1 MLIVISYL
9 ILDNKFKKNEFGIVI
24 NKISSKIISL
34 PIMILITGG
43 TGLVG
48 SQILYDLAAS
58 GTKIRALRRT
68 GSSMNIVNRLFLANP
83 QYLHNI
89 EWFEGDINDAFSIE
103 DAMKDIETVYHSAGF
118 ISFFSSEKNKMMTIN
133 AEGTANVVNM
143 ALKTGV
149 KRFCHVS
156 SVAALGRKDGEKFID
171 EKSWWKTSSQNSNY
185 AISKYGSE
193 REVWRGIEEGLSA
206 FIINPSIIIGA
217 GNWKTGSTQMF
228 SQVWKGLS
236 FYTDGITGFVDV
248 RDVSKAAI
256 LLMKKGVSNE
266 RYIIN
271 AENLSYRNIFDLIAT
286 NLGRPKAKIKVNKFF
301 AEIGWRGELIKSF
314 FMQKSPLITKETA
327 RNSFMQ
333 WNYSSE
339 KIKKEIGINFIS
351 MEKSIKDTC
360 EIFLTEIKN
369 NPDSLN
375 D

>member
-1 MLIVISYL
+1 
-9 ILDNKFKKNEFGIVI
+9 
-24 NKISSKIISL
+24 
-34 PIMILITGG
+34 MILITGG

-68 GSSMNIVNRLFLANP
+68 GSSMKIVDRLFLANP

-103 DAMKDIETVYHSAGF
+103 DAMKDIDTVFHSAGF
-118 ISFFSSEKNKMMTIN
+118 ISFLSSEKNKMMKIN
-133 AEGTANVVNM
+133 AEGTANVVDM
-143 ALKTGV
+143 ALKNGV

-156 SVAALGRKDGEKFID
+156 SVAALGRKESDKLID
-171 EKSWWKTSSQNSNY
+171 EESWWKTSSQNSNY
-185 AISKYGSE
+185 AISKYSSE

-217 GNWKTGSTQMF
+217 GNWKSGSSQMF
-228 SQVWKGLS
+228 SQVWQGLS

-256 LLMKKGVSNE
+256 QLMKKGVSNE

-271 AENLSYRNIFDLIAT
+271 AENLSYRNVFDLIAA
-286 NLGRPKAKIKVNKFF
+286 NLGRPKAKIRVNKFF
-301 AEIGWRGELIKSF
+301 AEIGWRAESIKSF
-314 FMQKSPLITKETA
+314 FIQKSPLVSKETA

-333 WNYSSE
+333 WNYSNE
-339 KIKKEIGINFIS
+339 KIKNEIGIDFIS

-360 EIFLTEIKN
+360 ASFLKEIKN
-369 NPDSLN
+369 NTNSLT

>member
-1 MLIVISYL
+1 
-9 ILDNKFKKNEFGIVI
+9 
-24 NKISSKIISL
+24 
-34 PIMILITGG
+34 MILITGG

-48 SQILYDLAAS
+48 SQILYDLAVS
-58 GTKIRALRRT
+58 GIKIRALRRT
-68 GSSMNIVNRLFLANP
+68 GSSMNIVDRLFLANP

-89 EWFEGDINDAFSIE
+89 EWFEGDINDAFYIE
-103 DAMKDIETVYHSAGF
+103 DAMKDVDTVYHSAGF
-118 ISFFSSEKNKMMTIN
+118 ISFNSSEKNKMMKIN
-133 AEGTANVVNM
+133 AEGTANVVDM

-156 SVAALGRKDGEKFID
+156 SVAALGRKNGEKFID

-185 AISKYGSE
+185 AISKYGGE

-217 GNWKTGSTQMF
+217 GTWKSGSSQMF

-256 LLMKKGVSNE
+256 QLMKKGVSNE

-271 AENLSYRNIFDLIAT
+271 AENLPYRNVFDLIAA
-286 NLGRPKAKIKVNKFF
+286 NLGRPKAKIRVNKFF
-301 AEIGWRGELIKSF
+301 AEIGWRVESIKSF
-314 FMQKSPLITKETA
+314 FLQKNPLVTKETA

-333 WNYSSE
+333 WNYSNE
-339 KIKKEIGINFIS
+339 KIKKEIDIDFIS
-351 MEKSIKDTC
+351 IKQSIKDTC
-360 EIFLTEIKN
+360 DSFSTEIKN
-369 NPDSLN
+369 SADCLT

>member
-1 MLIVISYL
+1 
-9 ILDNKFKKNEFGIVI
+9 
-24 NKISSKIISL
+24 
-34 PIMILITGG
+34 MILITGG

-266 RYIIN
+266 RFIIN

-360 EIFLTEIKN
+360 VIFLTEIKN
-369 NPDSLN
+369 NPNCLN